1 MVWRLRDVQSEVD
14 WDLFATTA
22 WCLWKN
28 RNSVKFE
35 GRGKPT
41 KVIAGE
47 AEALVAEFRNLNPTV
62 SQDSNSRR
70 PSWSPPLP
78 GWYKVNVDGA
88 VFKEISNC
96 GVGVVIRNDKG
107 QLMGAMSKNLELPL
121 GALEAKAK
129 AVEEGVM
136 LAKDL
141 GLDHIIIEGDA
152 QTVMS
157 ALASHT
163 SPPISIQNIIVG
175 ARHWSLNFSTWKAIH
190 ARRNCNQAAHL
201 MARHAKLISE
211 SVIWVEDTPPVI
223 VSQIAFDVRCLG
235 SCPSC

>member
-1 MVWRLRDVQSEVD
+1 
-14 WDLFATTA
+14 
-22 WCLWKN
+22 
-28 RNSVKFE
+28 
-35 GRGKPT
+35 
-41 KVIAGE
+41 
-47 AEALVAEFRNLNPTV
+47 
-62 SQDSNSRR
+62 
-70 PSWSPPLP
+70 
-78 GWYKVNVDGA
+78 
-88 VFKEISNC
+88 
-96 GVGVVIRNDKG
+96 
-107 QLMGAMSKNLELPL
+107 MGAMSKNLELPL

-201 MARHAKLISE
+201 MARHAKLLSE